1 MKHLD
6 ENQQFSR
13 QDQLPETLS
22 LQHQVDDTQILKML
36 QLQIHKEID

>member
-13 QDQLPETLS
+13 QGQLPETFS
-22 LQHQVDDTQILKML
+22 LQHLVDDTQLLKML